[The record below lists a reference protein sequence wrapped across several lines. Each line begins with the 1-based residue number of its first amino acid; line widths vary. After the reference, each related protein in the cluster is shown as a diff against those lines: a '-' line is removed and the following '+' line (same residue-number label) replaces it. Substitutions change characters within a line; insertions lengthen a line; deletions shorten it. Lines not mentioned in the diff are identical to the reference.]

1 MSAFVADPRVN
12 DMLASRFNNNDKYI
26 AYRNSI
32 IDHELGKTFKQGGML
47 HSIISWIMK
56 NTGIG
61 AYMFNNRLKDTLAQL
76 GSPSQSASPAQVQNA
91 KPQVQ
96 KAQTT
101 TIPSTNGKG

>member
-1 MSAFVADPRVN
+1 
-12 DMLASRFNNNDKYI
+12 MLASRFNNNDKYV
-26 AYRNSI
+26 AYRNSL
-32 IDHELGKTFKQGGML
+32 IDYELGKTFKQGGIL

-61 AYMFNNRLKDTLAQL
+61 AYMFNNRLKNTLAQF
-76 GSPSQSASPAQVQNA
+76 GSPSQSASPAQAQNA

-101 TIPSTNGKG
+101 TIPNANGKGGFIIAR